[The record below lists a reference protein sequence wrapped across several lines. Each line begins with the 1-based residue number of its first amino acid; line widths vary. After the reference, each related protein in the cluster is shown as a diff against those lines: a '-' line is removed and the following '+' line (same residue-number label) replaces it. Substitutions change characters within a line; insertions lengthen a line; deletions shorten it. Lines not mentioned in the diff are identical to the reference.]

1 MNRKTEGPAGR
12 SIPNPIPE
20 AFSFPEIDL
29 FHSGNEHV
37 TGDQNSA
44 EHKLYSRWQWSGQLL
59 NVEAKYGN
67 RKGVFCGKEAS
78 VSLIQT
84 GQLTLKKFN

>member
-1 MNRKTEGPAGR
+1 MNRKTEGPGGR

-44 EHKLYSRWQWSGQLL
+44 EHKL
-59 NVEAKYGN
+59 
-67 RKGVFCGKEAS
+67 
-78 VSLIQT
+78 
-84 GQLTLKKFN
+84 